1 MSLRARLF
9 LILGSLVA
17 VLALAHGLLVHS
29 LTEELDDELGAV
41 ALDVG
46 AAVAQLV
53 ARTAPPMPPLPSP
66 PSCATP
72 PCPREERSPE
82 ERQVQ
87 VHVEE
92 RVLTQRGGEAAGK
105 QTQESRVV
113 RHIVYHPAGT
123 QEPGT
128 QEPGTGGPPGFAY
141 VYKVGGAPAPGALA
155 GEPGEADPAGGL
167 KREMLVIRLGDGA
180 KGALQLQGPNLSAE
194 VPIPRVGMQE
204 KLATFERRM
213 FVGSL
218 ILLLIGLLA
227 AAYLAHR
234 VSAPLLRLANAAIAV
249 GGGAFGTTVDEKAG
263 SSELRQALV
272 AFNRMSRH
280 LGELSERNRRLEQE
294 RHLGEIGEI
303 ARGLAHSLRNP
314 LHALGLSIE
323 EMAARDPEKEALATA
338 ARRQIGRL
346 DRNIRSFL
354 VFASQADIEP
364 RRVDVGALAEDVAL
378 EALQDQHRGLHIEV
392 VSDNEGGNEGGSEQN
407 LELEAVEPELRA
419 MLQAL
424 VINAVEASP
433 PGGRVRIHVGRGEPA
448 EKIVFEVDDE
458 GEGLAPEIRRR
469 LFTPHLT
476 TKTTGSG
483 MGLFLAQRLAAS
495 RYEGKIE
502 LVPRPEGGTRA
513 RLELGPRVAIALP
526 GTWLEG
532 AEGSKSLEGAS

>member
-53 ARTAPPMPPLPSP
+53 ARTAPPMPLLPSP

-87 VHVEE
+87 VHLEE
-92 RVLTQRGGEAAGK
+92 RVLTQRSGEAAGK
-105 QTQESRVV
+105 ETQESRVV
-113 RHIVYHPAGT
+113 RHIVYHTAGT

-128 QEPGTGGPPGFAY
+128 QEPGTGEPPGFAY
-141 VYKVGGAPAPGALA
+141 VYKVGGAPAAPGALA
-155 GEPGEADPAGGL
+155 GEADPAGGL

-218 ILLLIGLLA
+218 LLLLIGLVA

-280 LGELSERNRRLEQE
+280 LGELSERNRRLEQD

-364 RRVDVGALAEDVAL
+364 RQVDVAALAEDVAL

-392 VSDNEGGNEGGSEQN
+392 DRGNEGGNEGGNEQS

-433 PGGRVRIHVGRGEPA
+433 PGGQVRIHVGRGGAPA
-448 EKIVFEVDDE
+448 DKIVFEVDDE

-502 LVPRPEGGTRA
+502 LVPRPAGGTRA

-526 GTWLEG
+526 GTSLEG
-532 AEGSKSLEGAS
+532 AEGLKSLEGAS

>member
-1 MSLRARLF
+1 MSLRIRLF

-17 VLALAHGLLVHS
+17 VLVLAHGLLVRS
-29 LTEELDDELGAV
+29 LTEELDNELDAV

-46 AAVAQLV
+46 AAVAQV
-53 ARTAPPMPPLPSP
+53 VTQTPPPAAI
-66 PSCATP
+66 CAEP
-72 PCPREERSPE
+72 PCPPV

-87 VHVEE
+87 VHLEE
-92 RVLTQRGGEAAGK
+92 RVVEKGGQGSAKE
-105 QTQESRVV
+105 EERRVV
-113 RHIVYHPAGT
+113 RHIVYHTRG
-123 QEPGT
+123 EGKN
-128 QEPGTGGPPGFAY
+128 TGGDAYAYQYDIKPG
-141 VYKVGGAPAPGALA
+141 VPAEGKA
-155 GEPGEADPAGGL
+155 ADPAGKTDEIGGGDTTG
-167 KREMLVIRLGDGA
+167 KAGQAATVTVVDKGDPQHPRREMLVVRLGDGA
-180 KGALQLQGPNLSAE
+180 KGALQLQGPNLFAE

-204 KLATFERRM
+204 KLAAFERRIR
-213 FVGSL
+213 FGSL
-218 ILLLIGLLA
+218 LLLLAGLVA

-234 VSAPLLRLANAAIAV
+234 VSAPLLRLSNAAIAV
-249 GGGAFGTTVDEKAG
+249 GGGALGTTVDEKAG
-263 SSELRQALV
+263 SSELRQALE
-272 AFNRMSRH
+272 AFNRMSRR

-314 LHALGLSIE
+314 LHALGLSIDE
-323 EMAARDPEKEALATA
+323 IASRDPESEALAAA

-364 RRVDVGALAEDVAL
+364 RQVDVGALAEDVAL
-378 EALQDQHRGLHIEV
+378 EALQDQHRGIHIEV
-392 VSDNEGGNEGGSEQN
+392 DRGSEGGNEGS

-433 PGGRVRIHVGRGEPA
+433 SGGQVRIHVGRGEPA
-448 EKIVFEVDDE
+448 EKIVLEVDDQ

-502 LVPRPEGGTRA
+502 LEPRPEGGTRA
-513 RLELGPRVAIALP
+513 RLELGPRVSFANP
-526 GTWLEG
+526 Q
-532 AEGSKSLEGAS
+532 

>member
-9 LILGSLVA
+9 LILGTFVA
-17 VLALAHGLLVHS
+17 VLVLAHGLLVHS
-29 LTEELDDELGAV
+29 LTEELDDEMGAV

-53 ARTAPPMPPLPSP
+53 ARTAPPVPLPP
-66 PSCATP
+66 ICATP
-72 PCPREERSPE
+72 PCPPEERPRE

-87 VHVEE
+87 VHLEE
-92 RVLTQRGGEAAGK
+92 RVLTQQVGDAEGK
-105 QTQESRVV
+105 ASPKSRVV
-113 RHIVYHPAGT
+113 RHIVYHTGAT
-123 QEPGT
+123 K
-128 QEPGTGGPPGFAY
+128 EPGTGEPPGFAY
-141 VYKVGGAPAPGALA
+141 VYKVGGAPGAPGSLT
-155 GEPGEADPAGGL
+155 GNTDPAGDL
-167 KREMLVIRLGDGA
+167 QRETLMIRLGDGA
-180 KGALQLQGPNLSAE
+180 KGALLLQGPNLSAE

-204 KLATFERRM
+204 KLATFERRIL
-213 FVGSL
+213 FGSL
-218 ILLLIGLLA
+218 LLLLAGLLA

-249 GGGAFGTTVDEKAG
+249 GGGALGTTVEEKAG

-272 AFNRMSRH
+272 AFNRMSRR

-323 EMAARDPEKEALATA
+323 EMAARDPEKEGLATT
-338 ARRQIGRL
+338 ARHLIGRL

-354 VFASQADIEP
+354 VFASQADIETGK
-364 RRVDVGALAEDVAL
+364 VDVGALAEDVAL
-378 EALQDQHRGLHIEV
+378 EALQDQHRGIHIEV
-392 VSDNEGGNEGGSEQN
+392 ERGNEKN
-407 LELEAVEPELRA
+407 LEIEAVEPELRA

-424 VINAVEASP
+424 VVNAVEASP
-433 PGGRVRIHVGRGEPA
+433 AQGKVHIRVGPAGGKGE
-448 EKIVFEVDDE
+448 KVVFEVDDE

-476 TKTTGSG
+476 TKATGSG

-495 RYEGKIE
+495 RYEGRIE
-502 LVPRPEGGTRA
+502 LEARPEGGTRA
-513 RLELGPRVAIALP
+513 RLELGPRVAVS
-526 GTWLEG
+526 
-532 AEGSKSLEGAS
+532 EGSELEGAS